1 MSTTELANLEME
13 LIRIIETSLPN
24 IQSDKKYGGLLF
36 KSGKEGKHF
45 CGVFV
50 YKNHVTIEFGDGYK
64 LDDPTGALAGK
75 GKYRRNLKFTS
86 LEDID
91 RDLLKGFLVQAYE
104 LASTK

>member
-13 LIRIIETSLPN
+13 LIRLIETSLPN
-24 IQSDKKYGGLLF
+24 IQSENKYGGLLF
-36 KSGKEGKHF
+36 KSGEGGKHF

-86 LEDID
+86 LNDLDTE
-91 RDLLKGFLVQAYE
+91 LLKGFLDQASE
-104 LASTK
+104 LAKAK